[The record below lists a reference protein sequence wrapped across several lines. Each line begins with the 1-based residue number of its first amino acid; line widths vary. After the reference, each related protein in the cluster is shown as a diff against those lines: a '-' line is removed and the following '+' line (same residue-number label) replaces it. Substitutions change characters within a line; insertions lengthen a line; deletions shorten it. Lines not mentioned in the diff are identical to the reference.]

1 MQVNCAE
8 FPERDSCW
16 DKLCHNVSVLR
27 VFSLNTPSIHPSA
40 GPDLESIREA
50 YRRISPHIERT
61 PVMISDALDELAGA
75 MLYFKCE
82 NLQLSGSFK
91 IRGATNAVFS
101 LSEAEAARGVVT
113 HSSGNHGA
121 ALALAAKLRGIRSWI
136 VVPYNAPKVKVR
148 AIEAYGAEI
157 ILCEPTLEVRQST
170 AAEVLRQTGAVL
182 VHPFDDDRVIAG
194 QGTSALELLE
204 EIPDLDMICAPVS
217 GGGLLSGTAIVAKS
231 LRPDI
236 SVIGCEPANADDAA
250 RSLASGHIEP
260 AGASTTIADG
270 LRATLAPRTF
280 SILRALVDQ
289 IALVSEAEIVQ
300 SMRLVAERLRC
311 RVEPSGAVSASPA
324 LHRQLGAEG
333 LRVGI
338 ILSGGNL
345 DPEAIPAEPG
355 PDRTQR
361 KRQPR
366 EESEW

>member
-1 MQVNCAE
+1 VA
-8 FPERDSCW
+8 
-16 DKLCHNVSVLR
+16 VLR
-27 VFSLNTPSIHPSA
+27 VFSLSTPTTHLSGA
-40 GPDLESIREA
+40 PDLESIREA

-91 IRGATNAVFS
+91 IRGAANAVFS

-121 ALALAAKLRGIRSWI
+121 ALALAAKLRGIRAWI
-136 VVPYNAPKVKVR
+136 VVPHNAPKVKVR
-148 AIEAYGAEI
+148 AIEAYGGEI
-157 ILCEPTLEVRQST
+157 IFCGPTLEARQAT

-194 QGTSALELLE
+194 QGTAALEFLE
-204 EIPDLDMICAPVS
+204 EIPDLDIICAPVS
-217 GGGLLSGTAIVAKS
+217 GGGLLSGTAIAAKS

-250 RSLASGHIEP
+250 RSLASGQIEP
-260 AGASTTIADG
+260 AAVTTTMADG

-280 SILRALVDQ
+280 AILRALVDQ

-300 SMRLVAERLRC
+300 SMQLIAERLRC
-311 RVEPSGAVSASPA
+311 RVEPSGAVAASPA

-333 LRVGI
+333 LRIGI

-345 DPEAIPAEPG
+345 DPEVIPAQPG
-355 PDRTQR
+355 HDLPQR
-361 KRQPR
+361 KRTPR
-366 EESEW
+366 EETDW